1 MAKEKENSI
10 DEQVSGATSEET
22 AQQPARIQSP
32 VILTASTRE
41 ELAQKAKE
49 FKSNHAGAI
58 AGVVVKDYVTGEFSI
73 RIDINN

>member
-1 MAKEKENSI
+1 MAKEKENQT
-10 DEQVSGATSEET
+10 DEQVGGAASEET
-22 AQQPARIQSP
+22 TQQPAKIQSP

-41 ELAQKAKE
+41 ELARKVKE

-58 AGVVVKDYVTGEFSI
+58 AGVVEKNYETGEFSI